1 MRLRQPALGRR
12 PPRAATRCVWNP
24 RFLHLRGHYGF
35 HATACT
41 PATPREKGSVE
52 AAVRY
57 LKTRLLAGAALR
69 RRCAELDGQYADWRD
84 RICNRRTHA
93 TGRFPVDERLAE
105 ERQALRPLPP
115 ARFDWSGHRSTR
127 VPIDGYLRHGG
138 CFYRAPERLVHERVE
153 LRFDR
158 DQVWIVPPRR
168 RGRPLPAQLRAGRL
182 AAAAD
187 HARPSR
193 RQRRRRRSLPRLD
206 GRAARARRLRGAVRV
221 SQERRRGE
229 RLPYLLSKLKAPRV
243 LERLEQTAGARAR
256 AGVAVRALPRD
267 AARGRGLRPRRLRRP
282 HARSAHAGFPALKT
296 LEDFDWSAQPSAERP
311 LVLHLAQ
318 LAWIEERA
326 NVCFLGPPGTGKTH
340 LAIALGLKACE
351 RGYRVAFATAQE
363 WVSRL
368 EAAQDRNQL
377 EHELRRLER
386 YHLLV
391 VDEVGYLPLERQAAN
406 LLFALVS
413 RRYER
418 GSIIV
423 TCNRGF
429 EQWGEIL
436 GDAMVAAALID
447 RLVHHA
453 TMITLKGKSYRL
465 RERGLDVA
473 PAAQA
478 PSLRD
483 SA

>member
-1 MRLRQPALGRR
+1 
-12 PPRAATRCVWNP
+12 
-24 RFLHLRGHYGF
+24 
-35 HATACT
+35 
-41 PATPREKGSVE
+41 
-52 AAVRY
+52 
-57 LKTRLLAGAALR
+57 
-69 RRCAELDGQYADWRD
+69 
-84 RICNRRTHA
+84 
-93 TGRFPVDERLAE
+93 
-105 ERQALRPLPP
+105 
-115 ARFDWSGHRSTR
+115 
-127 VPIDGYLRHGG
+127 
-138 CFYRAPERLVHERVE
+138 
-153 LRFDR
+153 
-158 DQVWIVPPRR
+158 
-168 RGRPLPAQLRAGRL
+168 
-182 AAAAD
+182 
-187 HARPSR
+187 
-193 RQRRRRRSLPRLD
+193 
-206 GRAARARRLRGAVRV
+206 VRV
-221 SQERRRGE
+221 SPAKAKAGE

-243 LERLEQTAGARAR
+243 LERLEQTAALAREQSWPYERFLETLLEAEVFARDASGARMR
-256 AGVAVRALPRD
+256 IR
-267 AARGRGLRPRRLRRP
+267 
-282 HARSAHAGFPALKT
+282 HAGFPALKS
-296 LEDFDWSAQPSAERP
+296 LDDFDWSAQPSAEKP

-318 LAWIEERA
+318 LAWVEERA
-326 NVCFLGPPGTGKTH
+326 NVCFFGPPGTGKTH
-340 LAIALGLKACE
+340 CAIALAIRACE

-368 EAAQDRNQL
+368 EQAQDRNQL
-377 EHELRRLER
+377 EAELRRLER
-386 YHLLV
+386 YHLLI

-423 TCNRGF
+423 TSNRGF